1 MPRVRVQLAD
11 GSFKNVNLTREE
23 LVLYNTTGKLSGDIV
38 NPDNLL
44 LNVLKQNGVLETP
57 AVNTIRNTEGDLK
70 DFVSDQDN
78 LVAFLS
84 SYKTVQEE
92 TNGVKT
98 KGDAILME
106 VAENAPQIIKN
117 KYSWSDTI
125 HFENKLSI

>member
-11 GSFKNVNLTREE
+11 GSFEVVNLTREE

-38 NPDNLL
+38 NQDNLL

-84 SYKTVQEE
+84 SY
-92 TNGVKT
+92 
-98 KGDAILME
+98 
-106 VAENAPQIIKN
+106 
-117 KYSWSDTI
+117 
-125 HFENKLSI
+125 